1 MKKTGY
7 ILIIIAAL
15 LWGGKWYGEYN
26 RYNKPI
32 SPVQSTYVKPK
43 PVVTQDPTLLADA
56 QLLGIDAS
64 ELNLEYT
71 TDFNANV
78 TVSGN
83 SVINAIF
90 YYPNKIG
97 IRPGMDKTNELKSI
111 AHEYLHYQWSR
122 RNRAPTDALM
132 QVYNSNY
139 YLRQRMEPYN
149 QLGIG
154 SDDFIDELN
163 SIECTEY
170 ADGSLYY
177 VVLNYCTKYLP
188 NRNVL
193 PSYFR

>member
-43 PVVTQDPTLLADA
+43 PVVAQDPTLLSDA

-71 TDFNANV
+71 TDFRPNFTPPANS
-78 TVSGN
+78 T
-83 SVINAIF
+83 IHAIF
-90 YYPNKIG
+90 YPPNTLAV
-97 IRPGMDKTNELKSI
+97 RPGMDKTEEYAAL
-111 AHEYLHYQWSR
+111 AHEYLHFQWSKG
-122 RNRAPTDALM
+122 NRAPTDALM
-132 QVYNSNY
+132 QVYNGNY
-139 YLRQRMEPYN
+139 YLRQRMSFYN
-149 QLGIG
+149 SLGVG
-154 SDDFIDELN
+154 SPDFVEELN